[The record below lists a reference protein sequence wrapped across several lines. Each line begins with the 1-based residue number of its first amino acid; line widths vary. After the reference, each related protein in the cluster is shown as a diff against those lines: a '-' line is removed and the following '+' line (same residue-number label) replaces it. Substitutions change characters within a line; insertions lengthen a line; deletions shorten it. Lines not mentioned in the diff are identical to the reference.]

1 MLARKILLIFGA
13 QILNA
18 LLSLI
23 SLFFI
28 AQYMGPTPLG
38 IIGFANGLIG
48 LFASSLGVDT
58 AHYKRVSEGKELDK
72 CIGTFV
78 LIKIALACFLTTII
92 VCGVFTWKSLFGG
105 FESYTHEV
113 VIYIV
118 LATTVISNL
127 SLIMLSTFGA
137 KKETAKQ
144 QIPQLIGS
152 FIRVPVIVFVAVSS
166 LGVVFLAGAYTISA
180 LIVFIVALILFRDYP
195 ISKPNKKYLKS
206 YAKFAIPAMV
216 GEISF
221 MVSINLDK
229 VMIGYFFDFNEVG
242 YYIPVL
248 QIITP
253 LMFIATATGMI
264 LLPTIS
270 AIHSKN
276 DDTYIEQIKQITH
289 ATEKY
294 GSMFAVPIIMLIIV
308 FSESIVSIIL
318 GDEFLSSINILR
330 ILALMSLFAIT
341 IRPYGVLIEGINRPD
356 ITGKLNFFVVL
367 INILLNLI
375 FIPKEL
381 GGVELFGFGALGAA
395 LATLISWVIRSVL
408 IHVFAYKLIRI
419 KPNPKVIVHFITGV
433 GIGVPLYSVL
443 GMVPPSYQPYCIVPL
458 SVISIGCYFGVLYTL
473 REFRKDDIHFLLD
486 LLNPKKMGEYM
497 QSEIKEKNH

>member
-13 QILNA
+13 QIINA

-38 IIGFANGLIG
+38 IIGFANGLIE
-48 LFASSLGVDT
+48 LFAPSLGFDT

-78 LIKIALACFLTTII
+78 LIKVALACFLITTI
-92 VCGVFTWKSLFGG
+92 VCGIFMWKSLFGG
-105 FESYTHEV
+105 FESYTHQV

-118 LATTVISNL
+118 LATTVIINL
-127 SLIMLSTFGA
+127 SFIMLSTFGA

-152 FIRVPVIVFVAVSS
+152 FIRVPIIVFVAVTS
-166 LGVVFLAGAYTISA
+166 LGVIFLAGAYTISA

-195 ISKPNKKYLKS
+195 VSKPNKKYLKS

-229 VMIGYFFDFNEVG
+229 IMIGYFFDFNEVG
-242 YYIPVL
+242 YYIPVQ

-276 DDTYIEQIKQITH
+276 DKYIEQIKQITH
-289 ATEKY
+289 AAERY

-330 ILALMSLFAIT
+330 ILALMPLFAIT
-341 IRPYGVLIEGINRPD
+341 IRPYGILIEGINRPD
-356 ITGKLNFFVVL
+356 IAGKLDFFVVL

-381 GGVELFGFGALGAA
+381 GGVELFGFGAIGAA
-395 LATLISWVIRSVL
+395 LATLISWVIRSLL
-408 IHVFAYKLIRI
+408 IHIFVYKLTRI

-433 GIGVPLYSVL
+433 VIGASLYFVT
-443 GMVPPSYQPYCIVPL
+443 GTIPSYQPYYIVPL
-458 SVISIGCYFGVLYTL
+458 SVIGVGCYFGILYFV
-473 REFRKDDIHFLLD
+473 RDFRKDDIHFLSD
-486 LLNPKKMGEYM
+486 LLNLKKMGEYI

>member
-23 SLFFI
+23 SMFFI

-48 LFASSLGVDT
+48 LFAPSLGFDT

-78 LIKIALACFLTTII
+78 LIKIALACFLITII
-92 VCGVFTWKSLFGG
+92 VCGIFMWKSLFGG
-105 FESYTHEV
+105 FESCTHEV

-137 KKETAKQ
+137 KKESAKQ
-144 QIPQLIGS
+144 QIPQVIGS
-152 FIRVPVIVFVAVSS
+152 FIRVPIIVFVAETS

-195 ISKPNKKYLKS
+195 VSKPNKKYLKS
-206 YAKFAIPAMV
+206 YAKFAMPAMV

-276 DDTYIEQIKQITH
+276 DKYIGQIKQITH
-289 ATEKY
+289 ATERY
-294 GSMFAVPIIMLIIV
+294 GSMFAVPIIVLIMV
-308 FSESIVSIIL
+308 FSESIVLIIL

-330 ILALMSLFAIT
+330 ILALMPLFAIT

-356 ITGKLNFFVVL
+356 IAGKLNFFVVL
-367 INILLNLI
+367 INMLLNLI
-375 FIPKEL
+375 FIPNEL
-381 GGVELFGFGALGAA
+381 GGVELFGFGAIGAA
-395 LATLISWVIRSVL
+395 LATLISWVIRSIL
-408 IHVFAYKLIRI
+408 IHIFAYKLTQI
-419 KPNPKVIVHFITGV
+419 KLNPKVIVHFMAGV
-433 GIGVPLYSVL
+433 GIGAPLYSVL
-443 GMVPPSYQPYCIVPL
+443 GMVSSYHPYYIVPL
-458 SVISIGCYFGVLYTL
+458 SVISIGCYFGVLYIV
-473 REFRKDDIHFLLD
+473 REFSKDDIQFLLD